1 MCSRWQL
8 VDELIFH
15 LRYVNVSPRSH
26 KGNMS
31 KGLVWGTPRI
41 SAGCGSLLL
50 KLNINRDIKCHYQE
64 GLQTHVE
71 NLLTCMRNS
80 KINIPPACAIKLQFT
95 NTKSLIHLRLWG
107 STLTWDM
114 TDPFHSLCVCIFHT
128 SCNTRLGEV
137 TADLSRCQI
146 CLVEAFCKAR
156 VLYEVMSSN
165 HKQGSHWIPTGIS
178 RWRLSRITHSPA
190 KDVCCCGS

>member
-31 KGLVWGTPRI
+31 KGLVWGTPQI

-50 KLNINRDIKCHYQE
+50 KLNINRDVKCHYQE
-64 GLQTHVE
+64 GWQTHVE

-80 KINIPPACAIKLQFT
+80 KINIPPVCAIKLQFT
-95 NTKSLIHLRLWG
+95 NTKSLIHLLQRQHSYLG
-107 STLTWDM
+107 YDRPL
-114 TDPFHSLCVCIFHT
+114 PFPLCLYL
-128 SCNTRLGEV
+128 SYQLQYQTRWSYCRFV
-137 TADLSRCQI
+137 SVSDLS
-146 CLVEAFCKAR
+146 
-156 VLYEVMSSN
+156 
-165 HKQGSHWIPTGIS
+165 
-178 RWRLSRITHSPA
+178 
-190 KDVCCCGS
+190 CGSLLQSTCAIRSDELKSLTGLSLNSYWDK